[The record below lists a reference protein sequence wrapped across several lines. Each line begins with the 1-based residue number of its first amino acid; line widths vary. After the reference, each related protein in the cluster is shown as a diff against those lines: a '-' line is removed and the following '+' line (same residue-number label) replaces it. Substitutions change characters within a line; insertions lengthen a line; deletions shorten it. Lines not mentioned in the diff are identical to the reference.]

1 MLYGEGNNDTSHFPN
16 NFSGKKPLYQNEK
29 NKDSHSSRD
38 ACRRVAYLHLLHRIV
53 RTDQQGVELEQVDR
67 QQIRQLVFFAFWIL
81 PVYEV
86 TALADILV
94 VNSIEFWS
102 GNNPLTASTKAV
114 DTEQGRYL
122 IDCDGKGYT
131 ITFEPTGQKTRLNFI
146 EETQT
151 WAFENAEGENV
162 PFMTFI
168 DDSHVKMIGADGEMR
183 MVELSQRGLMAYQA
197 ECSQAMMAQ
206 R

>member
-1 MLYGEGNNDTSHFPN
+1 MEKATTTLRTSQIIF
-16 NFSGKKPLYQNEK
+16 QEK
-29 NKDSHSSRD
+29 NHYIKMKKIKIATAAVMLAGASLTFTSCIGSFGLTNK
-38 ACRRVAYLHLLHRIV
+38 VLSWNKSIGSKFV
-53 RTDQQGVELEQVDR
+53 NE
-67 QQIRQLVFFAFWIL
+67 LVFFAFWIL

-168 DDSHVKMIGADGEMR
+168 DDSHVKMIGTDGEMR

>member
-1 MLYGEGNNDTSHFPN
+1 MEKATTTLRTSQIIF
-16 NFSGKKPLYQNEK
+16 QEK
-29 NKDSHSSRD
+29 NHYIKMKKIKIATAAVMLAGASLTFTSCIGSFGLTNK
-38 ACRRVAYLHLLHRIV
+38 VLSWNKSIGSKFV
-53 RTDQQGVELEQVDR
+53 NE
-67 QQIRQLVFFAFWIL
+67 LVFFAFWIL

>member
-1 MLYGEGNNDTSHFPN
+1 MKKIKIATAAVMLAGASLTFTSCIGSFGLTN
-16 NFSGKKPLYQNEK
+16 KVLSWNKSIGSKFVNE
-29 NKDSHSSRD
+29 
-38 ACRRVAYLHLLHRIV
+38 
-53 RTDQQGVELEQVDR
+53 
-67 QQIRQLVFFAFWIL
+67 LVFFAFWIL

-122 IDCDGKGYT
+122 IDCDGKGYS

>member
-1 MLYGEGNNDTSHFPN
+1 MEKATTTLRTPQIIF
-16 NFSGKKPLYQNEK
+16 QEK
-29 NKDSHSSRD
+29 NHYIKMKKKKIATAAVMLAGASLTFTSCIGSFGLTNK
-38 ACRRVAYLHLLHRIV
+38 VLSWNKSIGSKFV
-53 RTDQQGVELEQVDR
+53 NE
-67 QQIRQLVFFAFWIL
+67 LVFFAFWIL